1 MLQACKHCMWEQPM
15 RQGYLL
21 ELQLCGLVPCRVVS
35 LLVWDCC
42 CCWQLINASL
52 FIWSSSSPHSCFHS
66 MFKFQMLYV
75 TLEPWSHTSML
86 IGLALQFWGKK
97 VLSLDKSFFSTLKIL
112 SSVPQHYCCWVWGK
126 SFFLALLLSL
136 FVCCPMLFQDLAS
149 IYFTTLPSDVMVL
162 SFHWFVGKLS
172 GNLSSG
178 DVPVNSEG
186 VCGYSTFRGASC

>member
-1 MLQACKHCMWEQPM
+1 
-15 RQGYLL
+15 
-21 ELQLCGLVPCRVVS
+21 
-35 LLVWDCC
+35 
-42 CCWQLINASL
+42 
-52 FIWSSSSPHSCFHS
+52 
-66 MFKFQMLYV
+66 MLYV
-75 TLEPWSHTSML
+75 TLEPGSHTSML

-97 VLSLDKSFFSTLKIL
+97 ILFLDKRFFSTLKIL

-149 IYFTTLPSDVMVL
+149 IYFTTLPSDVTVL

-186 VCGYSTFRGASC
+186 ACGYSTFRGASCQIYFIYAYIFCYTYCYAVQNCYNLEKKHTQWHLYTREV